1 MESTYVHKNVAGN
14 VKLISAVYNKDGSLR
29 DVAISDVST
38 ANAGERVNV
47 NVNVNLALGD
57 SMDGVSVKQFLWNDN
72 IQALSKKT
80 YRTANT
86 EGTKIFLLGDSTV
99 SNYDPAKS
107 YPMTGWGQML
117 GNYLPNVT
125 INNYATPGYTLK
137 RTYNEGILDRVLSE
151 GNPGDY
157 VMLQFAHNDSKI
169 EKDTEYVDA
178 IKEYRAWLKVYAE
191 RVMAEGMNPIFVT
204 SPVRRV
210 NGSVGGD
217 SVIVSYSDSMKSV
230 GRALN
235 VPVIDLFTESKR
247 LVDCYD
253 SGAAVDGA
261 DSTALYLYLLA
272 NDTRYFGEGSAYTG
286 SVYNST
292 TPTAD
297 NTHFCEYGADVMAGI
312 VAEGL
317 ENIGNELSDKVDITH
332 IPVMP

>member
-1 MESTYVHKNVAGN
+1 M
-14 VKLISAVYNKDGSLR
+14 
-29 DVAISDVST
+29 
-38 ANAGERVNV
+38 
-47 NVNVNLALGD
+47 
-57 SMDGVSVKQFLWNDN
+57 
-72 IQALSKKT
+72 
-80 YRTANT
+80 
-86 EGTKIFLLGDSTV
+86 
-99 SNYDPAKS
+99 AK
-107 YPMTGWGQML
+107 
-117 GNYLPNVT
+117 
-125 INNYATPGYTLK
+125 
-137 RTYNEGILDRVLSE
+137 GI
-151 GNPGDY
+151 
-157 VMLQFAHNDSKI
+157 
-169 EKDTEYVDA
+169 
-178 IKEYRAWLKVYAE
+178 
-191 RVMAEGMNPIFVT
+191 NPIFVT

-210 NGSVGGD
+210 NGSFGGD
-217 SVIVSYSDSMKSV
+217 SILASYSDSMKSV

-317 ENIGNELSDKVDITH
+317 ENIGNELSDKVDTTH